1 MAVNEL
7 RVGSKGVD
15 WVQLAQGVGQNR
27 AIVNTV
33 MKLDFIQAGNFLTD
47 ERV

>member
-7 RVGSKGVD
+7 RVGSKSVD

-27 AIVNTV
+27 TIVNTV
-33 MKLDFIQAGNFLTD
+33 MKLLISYKLGIS
-47 ERV
+47 